1 MKKKIIS
8 VIILLIIITSIVF
21 LFNHDKK
28 IITPNKSF
36 SVLIADTE
44 KNRQTGL
51 SNTKS
56 LDIDTAKLFIFDKP
70 DYYGFWMK
78 DMLYPI
84 DIVFLD
90 SEMQV
95 ISYIDDVD
103 TTSYPKT
110 FYPESPALYVMEMN
124 SGERKSSGLD
134 KNTKVYYK

>member
-1 MKKKIIS
+1 MKKKII
-8 VIILLIIITSIVF
+8 LIIILVLILISIVF

-28 IITPNKSF
+28 IITPNKNF

-44 KNRQTGL
+44 QSRQLGL
-51 SNTKS
+51 SNTNS
-56 LDIDTAKLFIFDKP
+56 LDKNSVKLFIFDKP

-90 SEMQV
+90 TNMQV
-95 ISYIDDVD
+95 ISYIDNADPA
-103 TTSYPKT
+103 SYPET
-110 FYPESPALYVMEMN
+110 FYPERPALYVIEMN
-124 SGERKSSGLD
+124 TGERKISGLD